1 MRSGLVFF
9 RSARRTWLAIAG
21 TAIFLALAGGAWAQ
35 SASDDSLFFVQVSD
49 THWGFNNPRV
59 NPDYAGTLT
68 KGIAEINS
76 LQGNPDFLIFT
87 GDETHTTADPAVR
100 RQRMAQFKGIISSL
114 KIGMIK
120 FIPGEHDAAQDNAQ
134 AYQEYFGPPHYAFDL
149 KGVHFVVLDNVS
161 TPDGSLGEDQLSWL
175 AATLKGF
182 APDSQVVVFAH
193 RPLIT
198 VYSQWDWRTKD
209 GSQALEMLQPFK
221 NVKIFYGHIHQERVD
236 DEAGVTQYAAQG
248 MMFPLPAPGS
258 VASPNPLPWDPAHPY
273 RELGFRTVKIDLRT
287 HQFTVKEY
295 GITADGSLPQ
305 PE

>member
-1 MRSGLVFF
+1 MRSGFSLL
-9 RSARRTWLAIAG
+9 RLARRAWLTVAG
-21 TAIFLALAGGAWAQ
+21 ATVFLGLAGIAWAQ
-35 SASDDSLFFVQVSD
+35 SASNDTLFFVQVSD
-49 THWGFNNPRV
+49 THWGFDNPRV
-59 NPDYAGTLT
+59 NPDYAGTLK

-100 RQRMAQFKGIISSL
+100 RQRMKQFKDIISSI
-114 KIGMIK
+114 KIKMIK

-134 AYQEYFGPPHYAFDL
+134 AYREFFGEPHYAFDL
-149 KGVHFVVLDNVS
+149 KGVHFIVLDNVS
-161 TPDGSLGEDQLSWL
+161 TPDGSLGQDQLSWL
-175 AATLKGF
+175 ADTLKGF
-182 APDSQVVVFAH
+182 APDSQVVIFAH

-209 GSQALEMLQPFK
+209 GSQALEMLKPFN

-236 DEAGVTQYAAQG
+236 DEDGFVQYAAPG

-273 RELGFRTVKIDLRT
+273 RELGFRTVKIDLQT

-295 GITADGSLPQ
+295 GITTDGSLPQ
-305 PE
+305 S